1 METANADTGLD
12 DDAISAERPAAESAK
27 QTAKERALSKFM
39 EIGTVKG
46 ACAAAGVPRRTW
58 YNWMES
64 DESFAALVV
73 DASEH
78 VSDELEGE
86 AIARAKNGSDTLL
99 MFLLKA
105 RRPAVYREK
114 HTITVVSPEV
124 VTRLTR
130 QADTIMHVCRTELE
144 PHVAASLIRKLAEA
158 LDAVWS

>member
-1 METANADTGLD
+1 MRDNAV
-12 DDAISAERPAAESAK
+12 SSERPNAESAK

-39 EIGTVKG
+39 QIGTVKG

-78 VSDELEGE
+78 VSDELEE
-86 AIARAKNGSDTLL
+86 DANRAREEWLGHLVDVPTQGAATL
-99 MFLLKA
+99 
-105 RRPAVYREK
+105 VYREK

-124 VTRLTR
+124 VTRLIR
-130 QADTIMHVCRTELE
+130 QADTIMQVCRTELE
-144 PHVAASLIRKLAEA
+144 PQVAAHR
-158 LDAVWS
+158 AVVRRWRSSCATTRPSATR

>member
-1 METANADTGLD
+1 METVSADTCLD
-12 DDAISAERPAAESAK
+12 DDAVSAPPQDAESAK
-27 QTAKERALSKFM
+27 QTVKERALSKFI

-78 VSDELEGE
+78 VSDELEEE
-86 AIARAKNGSDTLL
+86 AIARAKSGSDTLL
-99 MFLLKA
+99 MFLLRA

-130 QADTIMHVCRTELE
+130 QAETMMLVCRTELE
-144 PHVAASLIRKLAEA
+144 PAIAGLLIPKLAEA
-158 LDAVWS
+158 LREVWS